1 MHSWAQRK
9 LSLLKLLNIL
19 LSINGLLLSLGF
31 NGRITGEIYKNL
43 TINAF
48 NSLNSSVTF
57 NAFNILNGQVFF
69 YKLKSNG
76 LENFKDQRLTEVTF
90 GVMINN

>member
-9 LSLLKLLNIL
+9 LSLLSLLNIL
-19 LSINGLLLSLGF
+19 LSINGPLLSLGF
-31 NGRITGEIYKNL
+31 NRRMTGEIYKNL
-43 TINAF
+43 TI
-48 NSLNSSVTF
+48 